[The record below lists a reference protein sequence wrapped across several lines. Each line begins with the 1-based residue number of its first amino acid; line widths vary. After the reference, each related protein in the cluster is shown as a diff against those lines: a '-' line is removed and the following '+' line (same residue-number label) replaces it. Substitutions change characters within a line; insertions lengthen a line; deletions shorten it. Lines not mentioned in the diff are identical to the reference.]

1 MSTKDS
7 LQRTIT
13 LIASIGVAL
22 SAGTN
27 YVYSAYAPQLGQ
39 KLGFNHAQLNLIG
52 FGGNAGNYLAGPFW
66 GRAVDIHGPRPLLL
80 SSFACLCIG
89 YSAVRLFYNGTVSLP
104 TDPATTFSPAVLAL
118 MFWEFV
124 TGVGGNAGIAASLNG
139 TAKSFPDHSR
149 ATVTGLVISG
159 FGLSAFLFSS
169 IAHIF
174 FPGNTSDFLL
184 LLALGTSIPPLIGM
198 FFIRIVPHAAHP
210 DHIEPI
216 TAGGVPAAA
225 EAFSP
230 VVGPEAYDRLDD
242 HEEDEGSL
250 ERSSSVHFRPGSIRA
265 PSSPNMRRPLL
276 SRISF
281 TRPQSDSRR
290 QSLVSPHPL
299 NDRESDQEDD
309 AEFEELRESTSS
321 LLPKPLSKRSSR
333 IMITHPDLHGW
344 ELLKANDFWL
354 IFSILSLLSGTGLM
368 YINNVGSI
376 TQALFI
382 NDRGSWEEHA
392 GSKIQAQQVSLTSL
406 GNCLGR
412 AIIGVSADF
421 VHSRTGAPRV
431 YLVTLISVIFLFS
444 QLIAR
449 GVGHVDELWKAS
461 LSVGLAYGGTFGLL
475 PVITIEWFGLNH
487 FSQNWG
493 FVSIAP
499 VIAGNI
505 FSLAFGKNYDSH
517 AAHQDPPPSAPPS
530 PPTPPTM
537 SARVGLPTE
546 LLCYEGKE
554 CYVDSLSMTIVACL
568 MAIVL
573 SVYAGWLD
581 RQRLREKRVEVWASP
596 EDDS

>member
-13 LIASIGVAL
+13 LVASIGVAL

-39 KLGFNHAQLNLIG
+39 RLGLNHAQLNLVG

-66 GRAVDIHGPRPLLL
+66 GRAVDARGPRPLLL
-80 SSFACLCIG
+80 SAFACLCIG
-89 YSAVRLFYNGTVSLP
+89 YSAVRLFFNGTVSLP

-124 TGVGGNAGIAASLNG
+124 TGVGGNAAITASLNG

-169 IAHIF
+169 IAHLF

-198 FFIRIVPHAAHP
+198 FFIRIVPHGPHP
-210 DHIEPI
+210 DHTEPI

-242 HEEDEGSL
+242 HDEEEDAQG
-250 ERSSSVHFRPGSIRA
+250 RRSSVHYQPGSMRA

-281 TRPQSDSRR
+281 SRPQGDTRR
-290 QSLVSPHPL
+290 QSITSPHPL
-299 NDRESDQEDD
+299 NDRASDEGEET
-309 AEFEELRESTSS
+309 EFEELRESTSS
-321 LLPKPLSKRSSR
+321 LLPKPHPNDKPYVK
-333 IMITHPDLHGW
+333 ITHRDLHGW
-344 ELLKANDFWL
+344 DLVKSSDFWL
-354 IFSILSLLSGTGLM
+354 IFCILSLLSGTGLM

-382 NDRGSWEEHA
+382 GDHGSWEEHA
-392 GSKIQAQQVSLTSL
+392 GSKIQSQQVSLTSL
-406 GNCLGR
+406 GNCAGR
-412 AIIGVSADF
+412 AIVGISADF

-431 YLVTLISVIFLFS
+431 YLVTFIAVIFLFS

-449 GVGHVDELWKAS
+449 SVDHVDELWKAS
-461 LSVGLAYGGTFGLL
+461 IAVGTAYGGTFGLL

-505 FSLAFGKNYDSH
+505 FSLAFGKNYDAH
-517 AAHQDPPPSAPPS
+517 AAHQDPTPSSPSAP
-530 PPTPPTM
+530 TF
-537 SARVGLPTE
+537 SARGGLPTE
-546 LLCYEGKE
+546 LLCFEGKE
-554 CYVDSLSMTIVACL
+554 CYVDSLGMTIVACL

-573 SVYAGWLD
+573 SAYAGWLD
-581 RQRLREKRVEVWASP
+581 RRRHHERRTEVWVSP
-596 EDDS
+596 SDDP

>member
-1 MSTKDS
+1 M
-7 LQRTIT
+7 
-13 LIASIGVAL
+13 
-22 SAGTN
+22 
-27 YVYSAYAPQLGQ
+27 
-39 KLGFNHAQLNLIG
+39 
-52 FGGNAGNYLAGPFW
+52 
-66 GRAVDIHGPRPLLL
+66 
-80 SSFACLCIG
+80 
-89 YSAVRLFYNGTVSLP
+89 
-104 TDPATTFSPAVLAL
+104 
-118 MFWEFV
+118 
-124 TGVGGNAGIAASLNG
+124 
-139 TAKSFPDHSR
+139 
-149 ATVTGLVISG
+149 TGLVISG

-354 IFSILSLLSGTGLM
+354 IFSILSLRSC
-368 YINNVGSI
+368 
-376 TQALFI
+376 F
-382 NDRGSWEEHA
+382 R
-392 GSKIQAQQVSLTSL
+392 
-406 GNCLGR
+406 R
-412 AIIGVSADF
+412 
-421 VHSRTGAPRV
+421 
-431 YLVTLISVIFLFS
+431 
-444 QLIAR
+444 
-449 GVGHVDELWKAS
+449 
-461 LSVGLAYGGTFGLL
+461 
-475 PVITIEWFGLNH
+475 
-487 FSQNWG
+487 
-493 FVSIAP
+493 
-499 VIAGNI
+499 
-505 FSLAFGKNYDSH
+505 
-517 AAHQDPPPSAPPS
+517 
-530 PPTPPTM
+530 
-537 SARVGLPTE
+537 
-546 LLCYEGKE
+546 
-554 CYVDSLSMTIVACL
+554 
-568 MAIVL
+568 
-573 SVYAGWLD
+573 
-581 RQRLREKRVEVWASP
+581 
-596 EDDS
+596 

>member
-13 LIASIGVAL
+13 LVASIGVAL

-39 KLGFNHAQLNLIG
+39 RLGLNHAQLNLIG

-66 GRAVDIHGPRPLLL
+66 GRAVDKHGPRPLLL
-80 SSFACLCIG
+80 SAFACLCIG
-89 YSAVRLFYNGTVSLP
+89 YSAVRLFFDGTVSLP

-198 FFIRIVPHAAHP
+198 FFIRIVPHAQHP
-210 DHIEPI
+210 GHTEPI

-242 HEEDEGSL
+242 HEEDSPED
-250 ERSSSVHFRPGSIRA
+250 RSSSVQFRPGSVRA
-265 PSSPNMRRPLL
+265 PSSPNMRKPLL

-281 TRPQSDSRR
+281 SRPQSETRR
-290 QSLVSPHPL
+290 HSITSPHPL
-299 NDRESDQEDD
+299 NEGASDGEED
-309 AEFEELRESTSS
+309 AEFEELRESTAS
-321 LLPKPLSKRSSR
+321 LLPKSPTKHKAV
-333 IMITHPDLHGW
+333 MITHPDVHGW

-354 IFSILSLLSGTGLM
+354 IFCLLSLLSGTGLM

-382 NDRGSWEEHA
+382 SDRGTWEEHA

-406 GNCLGR
+406 GNCMGR
-412 AIIGVSADF
+412 ALIGVSADF

-431 YLVTLISVIFLFS
+431 YLVTMISVIFLFS

-449 GVGHVDELWKAS
+449 GVDHVDELWKAS
-461 LSVGLAYGGTFGLL
+461 LAVGLAYGGTFGLL

-505 FSLAFGKNYDSH
+505 FSLAFGKNYDAH
-517 AAHQDPPPSAPPS
+517 AAHQDPLPSTTSS
-530 PPTPPTM
+530 PTL
-537 SARVGLPTE
+537 SARGGLPTE

-573 SVYAGWLD
+573 SAYAGWME
-581 RQRLREKRVEVWASP
+581 RQRQHEQRVEVWVSP
-596 EDDS
+596 ADDS